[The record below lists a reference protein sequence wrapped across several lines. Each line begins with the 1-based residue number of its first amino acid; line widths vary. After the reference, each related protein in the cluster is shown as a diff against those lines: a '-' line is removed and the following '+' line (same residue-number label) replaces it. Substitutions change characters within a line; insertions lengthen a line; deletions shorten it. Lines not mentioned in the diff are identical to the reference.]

1 MQKENARFVE
11 SQLVSGDNF
20 CKKII
25 GVDRTKEMLAYKN
38 WIRSRVVELTE
49 QIKHA
54 TIDPGCK
61 MSNVMIRYYDP
72 VEFISNPVC
81 DVSCVPHL
89 YT

>member
-1 MQKENARFVE
+1 M
-11 SQLVSGDNF
+11 
-20 CKKII
+20 
-25 GVDRTKEMLAYKN
+25 
-38 WIRSRVVELTE
+38 ELTE

-61 MSNVMIRYYDP
+61 MSNVMIRYYDT